1 MKNPLFYFALLIG
14 ASASIAGCSNSNDLS
29 EEVQPP
35 NLQVWNARV
44 FASLDSITLSD
55 VDKATRA
62 LFVGGNTDRFVTC
75 WDDGDVVHVYKNGTE
90 VGTLS
95 PAEESW
101 FTLSNTILN
110 GTLTGPFAVGDEL
123 KFYLPSRVID
133 YTGQDGT
140 LMKMSKEYDFQD
152 ATTTVTEAQN
162 QILTMNNVS
171 LTHRQG
177 FWRMRLTDESGKRLH
192 MKKLEVS
199 STSGKIVLSKSLDGT
214 ATYGNLIA
222 EIAPA
227 DGEYPAEPFIA
238 VSNDNVGND
247 TYKFKAWVGGI
258 DDDYEDC
265 DVYVGP
271 SNTALTYTIS
281 RARLANIAR
290 QMKKTTAVSTLT
302 VAEIPAQTFTGSAIE
317 PAVTVTDGETP
328 LTLGTDYSVSYAENV
343 NVGTTA
349 KVTITGLADAGALAT
364 TKYLGTQDK
373 TFNIVKA
380 TPVIEM
386 DDAAMTLVNNTT
398 QNSQTR
404 TVTRVFI
411 DNNGN
416 GTWDEGTDYDIT
428 ALCTMTY
435 STDNDAVATVNAATG
450 QVTAAG
456 FGTTTVTATVA
467 ETETTNWTTQTATYT
482 VDVKQEVNGQNSV
495 NPWTSGGEPE
505 GGKIFVE

>member
-1 MKNPLFYFALLIG
+1 MLMKNPLFYFTLLVG
-14 ASASIAGCSNSNDLS
+14 ASAFVAGCSNSNDLS

-75 WDDGDVVHVYKNGTE
+75 WDKDDVVHVYKNGTE

-101 FTLSNTILN
+101 FTLNNAILN

-140 LMKMSKEYDFQD
+140 LTKVSKEYDFQD

-162 QILTMNNVS
+162 QILTMNTVS

-177 FWRMRLTDESGKRLH
+177 FWRMRLTDESGKILH
-192 MKKLEVS
+192 MKKMEVS
-199 STSGKIVLSKSLDGT
+199 TTSGKLVLAKSVDGT
-214 ATYGNLIA
+214 TTYGTLPVEFASSN
-222 EIAPA
+222 
-227 DGEYPAEPFIA
+227 GEYPAEPYVAI
-238 VSNDNVGND
+238 SNDNVGND

-281 RARLANIAR
+281 RAKLANIFR
-290 QMKKTTAVSTLT
+290 QMKKTTAVSTLA
-302 VAEIPAQTFTGSAIE
+302 VADIPSRVFTGSAYE
-317 PAVTVTDGETP
+317 PVVTVTDGETP
-328 LTLGTDYSVSYAENV
+328 LTGTDYSVSYADNT
-343 NVGTTA
+343 NVGTAT
-349 KVTITGLADAGALAT
+349 VTVKGLADAGAVAE

-373 TFNIVKA
+373 TFQITQA
-380 TPVIEM
+380 TPVITMPTEEE
-386 DDAAMTLVNNTT
+386 MTLEVGLTRQRAVNSVTLD
-398 QNSQTR
+398 NSAFGLPNLDIMADPYNCTINYSSANPAIATVSSDG
-404 TVTRVFI
+404 TVT
-411 DNNGN
+411 G
-416 GTWDEGTDYDIT
+416 
-428 ALCTMTY
+428 
-435 STDNDAVATVNAATG
+435 VAT
-450 QVTAAG
+450 
-456 FGTTTVTATVA
+456 GTTTITVTVA
-467 ETETTNWTTQTATYT
+467 EAQNWTEQTKTYT
-482 VDVKQEVNGQNSV
+482 VKVSPRVDTNGNA
-495 NPWTSGGEPE
+495 NWTVTEDAESGN
-505 GGKIFVE
+505 VYQ